1 MLTATLAN
9 AEILKNSVGIISE
22 IIDEAVFSFDVNG
35 MSLLSPD
42 RNMVAVVDFKLL
54 STAFEEYKVDG
65 EVKMGLN
72 LPNLV
77 NILKRIKGTDKITLT
92 MPKNKLEM
100 VVEGSGKR
108 KFEIPIIDIK
118 RDKPPIEQLTFPGKI
133 DLDSSVLEDGIED
146 AQVVGDS
153 VVFEAG
159 QDIFRLWSKGDT
171 TSWQLDLQKGQPGI
185 LSLEA
190 KENMKA
196 RYQLEYLRKMAK
208 ACKIS
213 KQVTI
218 EFGTDYPLRL
228 SFKEIDKVNLNF
240 ILAPLSE
247 E

>member
-9 AEILKNSVGIISE
+9 AEILKNSVGIIAE
-22 IIDEAVFSFDVNG
+22 IIDEAVFNFDSNG

-42 RNMVAVVDFKLL
+42 RNMVAVVDFRLL
-54 STAFEEYKVDG
+54 SAAFEDYKVDG

-72 LPNLV
+72 LQNLMS
-77 NILKRIKGTDKITLT
+77 ILKRVKGTDRITLS

-100 VVEGSGKR
+100 AVEGSGKR
-108 KFEIPIIDIK
+108 KFEIPILDIK
-118 RDKPPIEQLTFPGKI
+118 RDKPPIEQLTFPGKV
-133 DLDSSVLEDGIED
+133 DLESAVFEDGIED

-153 VVFEAG
+153 VVFEAN
-159 QDIFRLWSKGDT
+159 QDAFKVWSKGDT
-171 TSWQLDLQKGQPGI
+171 TSWQLDLQKGQQGI
-185 LSLEA
+185 ISLEA
-190 KENMKA
+190 KENIKS

-213 KQVTI
+213 NQVTI